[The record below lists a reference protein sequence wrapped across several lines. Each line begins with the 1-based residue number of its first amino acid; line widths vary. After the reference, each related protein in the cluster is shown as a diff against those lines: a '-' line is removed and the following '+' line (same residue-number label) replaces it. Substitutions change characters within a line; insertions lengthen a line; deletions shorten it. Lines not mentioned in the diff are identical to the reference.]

1 MLEPKL
7 EQLAALV
14 TKWNRQINLSGASTR
29 AEILE
34 HIEDSRAVVSPLT
47 GLRRVLDVGSGGGFP
62 VAVAAILLP
71 DIEFVALEPVHKKH
85 AFLRTVARE
94 LGLSNLQPLAER
106 LEAHPIHDYDAAM
119 SRATFEL
126 NQWLSLGGSYVKPG
140 GIVIGFEGVRREDLA
155 NDLTR
160 IEYSL
165 AGKHRALVIV
175 QTGGST

>member
-14 TKWNRQINLSGASTR
+14 AKWNRQINLSGASSH

-34 HIEDSRAVVSPLT
+34 HIEDSRSVVSPLM
-47 GLRRVLDVGSGGGFP
+47 GLHRVLDVGSGGGFP
-62 VAVAAILLP
+62 VAVAAVLLP

-94 LGLSNLQPLAER
+94 LGLSNLKPFAER

-126 NQWLSLGGSYVKPG
+126 NQWLSLGRSYVKPG
-140 GIVIGFEGVRREDLA
+140 GIVIGFEGALREDLV
-155 NDLTR
+155 NDLRR

-165 AGKHRALVIV
+165 AGKRRALVIV
-175 QTGGST
+175 QTRGST

>member
-14 TKWNRQINLSGASTR
+14 AKWNRHINLSGASSR

-34 HIEDSRAVVSPLT
+34 HIEDSRAVVAPLT
-47 GLRRVLDVGSGGGFP
+47 GVQRVLDVGSGGGFP

-71 DIEFVALEPVHKKH
+71 EVQFVALEPVHKKH

-94 LGLSNLQPLAER
+94 LAPNLQALAER
-106 LEAHPIHDYDAAM
+106 VEAHPVRDYDVAM

-126 NQWLSLGGSYVKPG
+126 SRWLRLGLDYVRRDG
-140 GIVIGFEGVRREDLA
+140 GLVIGFEGARRDDLGP
-155 NDLTR
+155 DVQR
-160 IEYSL
+160 IEYL
-165 AGKHRALVIV
+165 VADKRRALVM
-175 QTGGST
+175 THRGST